1 MKLVFAT
8 NNQHKL
14 QEVRQI
20 LGDRFEVMGLA
31 DIGCHEDIP
40 ETAETLE
47 GNALQKARY
56 VKEHYDL
63 DCFADDTG
71 LEVRALNG
79 APGVHTARYAE
90 LFGTGE
96 THDSNANMNLLLRN
110 LENKTDRHARFRT
123 VFALIYQ
130 GEEHFFEGIV
140 EGEILH
146 ERHGSEGFGYDPV
159 FEPEGR
165 GVSFAEMSANEKNA
179 ISHRGRATQKLVGFL
194 KKKLKG

>member
-20 LGDRFEVMGLA
+20 LSDRFEVVGLS

-56 VKEHYDL
+56 VKELYGL

-79 APGVHTARYAE
+79 APGVYTARYAE

-96 THDSNANMNLLLRN
+96 THDSDANMKLLLHN
-110 LENKTDRHARFRT
+110 LENKSDRHARFRT

-130 GEEHFFEGIV
+130 GEEHLFEGIV

-146 ERHGSEGFGYDPV
+146 ERHGNEGFGYDPV

-165 GVSFAEMSANEKNA
+165 GISFAEMTAEDKNA
-179 ISHRGRATQKLVGFL
+179 ISHRGRATQKLVEFL
-194 KKKLKG
+194 CK